1 MKNLLIVFF
10 IFFFTISIIVFP
22 FKIRML
28 GHFNLIKLIGF
39 YSMKVFFIKFLT
51 GRIRYENNE
60 FKIENSVNII
70 KEEFNEE
77 FTKKLISEL
86 ANRMDI
92 KKIEVYFTG
101 GISDNSFSSA
111 ILCGSISSLVQS
123 FYSYLSQKYYNVK
136 LYEDIDPTFN
146 QNNLELTFD
155 AVISISLISI
165 VIAVFSSLKKQKKEL
180 KNEKQG

>member
-10 IFFFTISIIVFP
+10 IFFFVISIIVFP
-22 FKIRML
+22 FKVRVL
-28 GHFNLIKLIGF
+28 GHFNLIKLLGF
-39 YSMKVFFIKFLT
+39 YSMKVFFIRFLT

-77 FTKKLISEL
+77 YTKKFIIEL
-86 ANRMDI
+86 LSKMDI
-92 KKIEVYFTG
+92 KKIEIYFTG
-101 GISDNSFSSA
+101 GIIDNSFSSA
-111 ILCGSISSLVQS
+111 ILCGSVSSLVQS
-123 FYSYLSQKYYNVK
+123 LYSYLSQKYYKVK

-155 AVISISLISI
+155 AVVSISLISI
-165 VIAVFSSLKKQKKEL
+165 VISVFSSLKKYKKEL
-180 KNEKQG
+180 KNEK